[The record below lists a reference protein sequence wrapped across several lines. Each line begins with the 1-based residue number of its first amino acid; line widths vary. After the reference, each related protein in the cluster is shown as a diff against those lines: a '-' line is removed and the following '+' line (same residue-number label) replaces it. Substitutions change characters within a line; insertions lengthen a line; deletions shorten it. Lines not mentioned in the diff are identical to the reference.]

1 MYRQA
6 MLDDMRH
13 MPGSALEQRI
23 EHLGGDGVMHDV
35 CNPKDLQKKCCI
47 LESPSLHLQER
58 LFKVA
63 KKPHLYNRRLSYPNR
78 GRGRGVLLAV
88 ETGPP
93 LRMTLECMTAY
104 MLLSMERL
112 NKTWSVRLHATAIHL
127 QRSLL

>member
-6 MLDDMRH
+6 VLDDMRH

-35 CNPKDLQKKCCI
+35 CSPKDLQKKSCI
-47 LESPSLHLQER
+47 LEAPSLHIQER
-58 LFKVA
+58 LSQVA
-63 KKPHLYNRRLSYPNR
+63 MKPHLYNKRLSYPNR

-93 LRMTLECMTAY
+93 HQMTLECMTAY
-104 MLLSMERL
+104 MLVSMERV
-112 NKTWSVRLHATAIHL
+112 NKTWSVRLHTTAVHL
-127 QRSLL
+127 QRNVL